1 VIEARVAN
9 APCTYGAFE
18 ITIGI
23 VAGVPEP
30 DEMLQAMADA
40 GYAGTELGPVGY
52 LGSGEEL
59 RARLERHGL
68 ELAGGFIPL
77 RLSEPQ
83 HRRQD
88 LAVLAESLDAFS
100 AAGAPQARPV
110 LADAG
115 SPERVARPGQAVHD
129 RWLGL
134 DDAGWSDLAEGL
146 AAAVELC
153 RSRRFEATFHPHAGT
168 YVEAPWEIERML
180 ELSDVGLVIDTGHLL
195 LGGSDPTEALR
206 RHRERVTHVHLKDV
220 NLDVLRGAIADGAD
234 MPECWRRHI
243 FCRLGAGDVDLEA
256 FASALEDAAY
266 RGWIVVEQDW
276 VPAPGE
282 AEGQFAAQA
291 GNRRWLRDRLGV

>member
-23 VAGVPEP
+23 VPGVPEP
-30 DEMLQAMADA
+30 DGMLAAMAAA

-52 LGSGEEL
+52 LGTGEEL

-77 RLSEPQ
+77 RLSEPE
-83 HRRQD
+83 HHAED
-88 LAVLAESLDAFS
+88 LAVLADSLDAFL
-100 AAGAPQARPV
+100 AGGAPDARPV

-115 SPERVARPGQAVHD
+115 SPERVARPGQAVDD
-129 RWLGL
+129 RSLGL
-134 DDAGWSDLAEGL
+134 DDAGWRHLADGL

-153 RSRRFEATFHPHAGT
+153 SARDFAPTFHPHAGT

-180 ELSDVGLVIDTGHLL
+180 EVSDVGLVIDTGHLL

-206 RHRERVTHVHLKDV
+206 RFGERVTHIHLKDV
-220 NLDVLRGAIADGAD
+220 NLDVLRGVIADGAD
-234 MPECWRRHI
+234 MPEAWRRHV
-243 FCRLGAGDVDLEA
+243 FCRLGDGDVDLEA
-256 FASALEDAAY
+256 FAAELETAGY

-282 AEGQFAAQA
+282 TSGQWQAQVE
-291 GNRRWLRDRLGV
+291 NRAWLRRRLGV